1 MDTCNY
7 TPADPAAYLEY
18 WEKKYRKDLLTDV
31 LPFWMKHALD
41 EKNGGYFTC
50 LDREGKLMDPTKSV
64 WFQGRFAYILALAYN
79 RIEKNEAW
87 LKACKS
93 GIDFIEQHGFD
104 TDGRM
109 FFEVKADGTPVRK
122 RRYVFSETFAAIAMA
137 QYAIATGDKSYAEKA
152 LALFRQV
159 IHYKNTPGLLE
170 PKFREGFVG
179 KGHSFCMILIDT
191 AARVREAIDDEA
203 LTRQIDDSIAE
214 LRRDFMKPEF
224 KAILETV
231 GPNGEFIDTIA
242 GRTINPGHSIETA
255 WFILE
260 EAKYRGWDP
269 DLKKMGLTILD
280 WSWNWGW
287 DESYGGINYFKD
299 CKNFPPQEYWHDMKF
314 WWPQCEAIIATLYA
328 YEATGEARYLEM
340 HRQIN
345 EYAYSHFPDP
355 VYGEWYGYLH
365 FDGSVSQT
373 AKGNLFKGPFHIPR
387 MLLKSSLLCKEIRSK

>member
-1 MDTCNY
+1 MNTCRY

-18 WEKKYRKDLLTDV
+18 WGEKYRKDLLTDV

-50 LDREGKLMDPTKSV
+50 FDREGKLMDSTKSV

-93 GIDFIEQHGFD
+93 GIDFIEQHCFD

-152 LALFRQV
+152 LTLFRQV

-203 LTRQIDDSIAE
+203 LTRQIDGSIAE

-269 DLKKMGLTILD
+269 ELKKMGLTILD
-280 WSWNWGW
+280 WSWQWGW
-287 DESYGGINYFKD
+287 DEQYGGINYFKD

-345 EYAYSHFPDP
+345 DYAYSHFPDP

-387 MLLKSSLLCKEIRSK
+387 MLLKSSLLCEEIRSK

>member
-1 MDTCNY
+1 MDTCRY
-7 TPADPAAYLEY
+7 TPSDPAAYLEY
-18 WEKKYRKDLLTDV
+18 WGEKYRKDLLTDV

-50 LDREGKLMDPTKSV
+50 LDREGKLMDSTKSV

-93 GIDFIEQHGFD
+93 GIDFIEQHCFD

-203 LTRQIDDSIAE
+203 LTRQIDDSITE

-269 DLKKMGLTILD
+269 ELKKMGLTILD
-280 WSWNWGW
+280 WSWQWGW
-287 DESYGGINYFKD
+287 DEQYGGINYFKD

-345 EYAYSHFPDP
+345 DYAYGHFPDP

-387 MLLKSSLLCKEIRSK
+387 MLLKSSLLCEEIRSK